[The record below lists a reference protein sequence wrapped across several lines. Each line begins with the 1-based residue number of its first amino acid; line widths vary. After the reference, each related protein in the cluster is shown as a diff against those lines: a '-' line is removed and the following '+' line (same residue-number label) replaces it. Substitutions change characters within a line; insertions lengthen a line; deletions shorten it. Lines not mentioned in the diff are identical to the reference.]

1 MSNQQGAIVCAELGI
16 PGPITVT
23 DSPGWSHSG
32 QILIAIIQETT
43 REKVRD
49 EWMPGSDGVSRQV
62 VEYADVVKTKYVF
75 RMDEESAVAQA
86 VREREQAESAKHT
99 AEDKQRQAEEEKV
112 KAGVEA
118 KDAKR
123 RADGLSTRL
132 ERVEADLRSARSR
145 NQVMERDLAKLRQS
159 LGEIKMKE
167 ILATQE

>member
-23 DSPGWSHSG
+23 DSPGWGHSG
-32 QILIAIIQETT
+32 QTLIAIIQETT

-86 VREREQAESAKHT
+86 IRERDQAESAKRT
-99 AEDKQRQAEEEKV
+99 AEDKQGQANLKREKAD
-112 KAGVEA
+112 KEA
-118 KDAKR
+118 VTAKK

-167 ILATQE
+167 ILATQ